1 MKMVLDGSSRE
12 DIAKHL
18 SANYEL
24 ADTGD
29 LLDAVF
35 ERAGK

>member
-1 MKMVLDGSSRE
+1 MALDGSSRE

-18 SANYEL
+18 SGNYEL
-24 ADTGD
+24 ADTD
-29 LLDAVF
+29 ELLDAVF